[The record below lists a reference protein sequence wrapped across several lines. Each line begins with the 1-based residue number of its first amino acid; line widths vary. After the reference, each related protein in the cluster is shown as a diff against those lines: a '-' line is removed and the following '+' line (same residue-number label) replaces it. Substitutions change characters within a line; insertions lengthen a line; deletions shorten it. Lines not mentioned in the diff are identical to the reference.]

1 MQTKPIR
8 GATGADITE
17 NTLRITLQD
26 LNIGKEIRELSYVE
40 KRLIMVISLTK
51 QLANAEADLARTMC
65 KHSCLK
71 ILKKQEKRLGY
82 DKNMN
87 EIAQYNIGKGNNRSF
102 IWKHISNNQPKSV
115 KAKLLKAC

>member
-51 QLANAEADLARTMC
+51 QLR
-65 KHSCLK
+65 
-71 ILKKQEKRLGY
+71 
-82 DKNMN
+82 
-87 EIAQYNIGKGNNRSF
+87 
-102 IWKHISNNQPKSV
+102 
-115 KAKLLKAC
+115 